1 MQIIKSLVIFIIL
14 FVPIFLSAQT
24 TYVQQDSRDE
34 YFMDRMQTFFPGNQS
49 FFTTTKPFSRKY
61 MIESMAERDS
71 IFKALGGSERA
82 SSKHKVDLYNLKS
95 LCSDHA
101 EWLTDS
107 SFLLPSKKSVLH
119 TFYKNKSNFFE
130 IKRPDFFLA
139 VNPVIH
145 IRMGKDQSDDKT
157 LYLNARGVTVRG
169 EIAHRIGFSSTI
181 TDQQER
187 GPLFFQEQIFSSRAV
202 PGVGFY
208 KFFKKD
214 SSAQDYFDGRGYI
227 TFKATRYVD
236 IQFGYDKNFIGNGY
250 RSLFLSDLGNSYLFA
265 KLNTKIWKF
274 NYQNLFM
281 ELNPQFTKRG
291 DSLLKRKYAAMHH
304 LSINVTPWLD
314 LGFFEG
320 VIFGR
325 KDRFDF
331 QYLNPV
337 IFYRHIEG
345 TIGSPDN
352 AIAGF
357 DFKATVRKR
366 VQLYGQLLL
375 DEFIISKIRNNPTY
389 WANKFGFQFGAKY
402 FNAFGIPNLDLQA
415 ELNRVRPF
423 TYSHNDTIN
432 NYTHYNQPLAHPLG
446 ANFNELCGIIRYQP
460 IPKLRI
466 FAMLQHYVK
475 GLDKDSSNFGGNIFR
490 SYLTRRSEEG
500 FRIGSGDRFVCTNA
514 ILRTSYEW
522 KQNLFLEGGVQW
534 RSAYDAVLDQKTN
547 STILFFGLR
556 LNMFTRSYDF

>member
-1 MQIIKSLVIFIIL
+1 MQIIKRLLNLFIIL
-14 FVPIFLSAQT
+14 LPFFTSAQT
-24 TYVQQDSRDE
+24 TYLQQDSKDE
-34 YFMDRMQTFFPGNQS
+34 HFIDRMQTLYPGS
-49 FFTTTKPFSRKY
+49 FSVVTSIKPFARKFLV
-61 MIESMAERDS
+61 EHVAKRDS
-71 IFKALGGSERA
+71 LFSEWRSSERGA
-82 SSKHKVDLYNLKS
+82 RQHKVELYNWYS
-95 LCSDHA
+95 LCSDHS
-101 EWLTDS
+101 EWLSDS
-107 SFLLPSKKSVLH
+107 SSLYLSKKPILKS
-119 TFYKNKSNFFE
+119 FYKNKSNFFE
-130 IKRPDFFLA
+130 VKTPDLFIA
-139 VNPVIH
+139 VNPVMH
-145 IRMGKDQSDDKT
+145 LRSGKDMSDDKQ

-169 EIAHRIGFSSTI
+169 EIGKRIGFSSTI

-208 KFFKKD
+208 KFFKRD
-214 SSAQDYFDGRGYI
+214 SSAQDYFDGRGYLS
-227 TFKATRYVD
+227 FKATRFVD

-250 RSLFLSDLGNSYLFA
+250 RSLFLSDWGNSYLFA

-304 LSINVTPWLD
+304 LSMNVTPWLD
-314 LGFFEG
+314 LGLFEG
-320 VIFGR
+320 VVFGR
-325 KDRFDF
+325 KDHFDF

-402 FNAFGIPNLDLQA
+402 FNAFGIPNLDLQG

-446 ANFNELCGIIRYQP
+446 ANFNELIGIIRYQP
-460 IPKLRI
+460 IPKVRI

-475 GLDKDSSNFGGNIFR
+475 GLDKDSSNFGGNIFK
-490 SYLTRRSEEG
+490 SYLTRRKEEG
-500 FRIGSGDRFVCTNA
+500 FRIGTGDRFNCTNA
-514 ILRTSYEW
+514 VLRTTYEW
-522 KQNLFLEGGVQW
+522 KQNLFLEGGLQW
-534 RSAYDAVLDQKTN
+534 RTSFDEVQNKRLNT
-547 STILFFGLR
+547 TILFFGLR
-556 LNMFTRSYDF
+556 LNIFTRNYDF